1 MYNWSVDTKNLKK
14 NQAKYQTFILEQGI
28 NFGLNGK
35 RLSLGNL
42 KKYWPI
48 LDIDTHKKAFLQKIV
63 WPQFSPGNKKK
74 L

>member
-63 WPQFSPGNKKK
+63 WP
-74 L
+74 